1 MKMFGDPETK
11 KKFDKGAAF
20 IVFNIGRAALLFGA
34 GWLLSFILWLVFKLF
49 GVA

>member
-20 IVFNIGRAALLFGA
+20 IVFNIGRAALLSGLGGF
-34 GWLLSFILWLVFKLF
+34 
-49 GVA
+49 